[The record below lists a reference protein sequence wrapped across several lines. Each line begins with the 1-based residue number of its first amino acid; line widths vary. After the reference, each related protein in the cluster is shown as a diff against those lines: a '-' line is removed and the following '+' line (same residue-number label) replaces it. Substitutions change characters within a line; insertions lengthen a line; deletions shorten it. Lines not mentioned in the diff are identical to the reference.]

1 VHAAGNGSRLTGNE
15 PVEWTRAS
23 KLCTPSKADT
33 ACRMSHEN
41 VELFRRAV
49 EAFNARDLERFI
61 ALFDPDVEFHSS
73 FSGVSAVYHG
83 HEGLRRWHQD
93 LEDAWGDEIR
103 SEPEAYFYL
112 GDYTLTL
119 SVLRG
124 RGRHSEVE
132 VETPDVLV
140 ARWRDGLIV
149 YLKSYLNKEEALGE
163 LGLSESKL
171 EPSNP

>member
-1 VHAAGNGSRLTGNE
+1 
-15 PVEWTRAS
+15 
-23 KLCTPSKADT
+23 
-33 ACRMSHEN
+33 MSHQN
-41 VELFRRAV
+41 VELFRRTI
-49 EAFNARDLERFI
+49 EAYNARDLDGFM

-73 FSGVSAVYHG
+73 FAGVGAVYHG

-93 LEDAWGDEIR
+93 LTDAWGGEIR
-103 SEPEAYFYL
+103 TVPEAYFYL

-124 RGRHSEVE
+124 RGSHSEVE

-149 YLKSYLNKEEALGE
+149 YMKSYGSKQEAISE
-163 LGLSESKL
+163 LGLSESRL